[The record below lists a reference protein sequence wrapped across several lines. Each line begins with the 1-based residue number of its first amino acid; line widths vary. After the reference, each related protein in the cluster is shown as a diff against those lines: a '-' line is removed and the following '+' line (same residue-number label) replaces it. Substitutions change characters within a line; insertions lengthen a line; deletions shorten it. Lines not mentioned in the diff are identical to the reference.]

1 MAATIR
7 KKFHEC
13 DSCELTFDRLSR
25 LNIHVT
31 SAHDRFK
38 NIKCKKKTKKSCKC
52 DDCGK
57 SFNKPQSL
65 KVQID
70 SVHKKIQMRIM

>member
-38 NIKCKKKTKKSCKC
+38 NIKCKKTKK
-52 DDCGK
+52 
-57 SFNKPQSL
+57 
-65 KVQID
+65 
-70 SVHKKIQMRIM
+70 IM